1 MDLAER
7 ASGLIPDCSAAMEK
21 LISSYADSPLARF
34 HRYFY
39 STEPE
44 PPDLWPRTYDRTD
57 FQQLPPCARF
67 ILEHPNDLLL
77 RPSGMRRIVT
87 ILLSLGW
94 HPRHVAGFIQSKF
107 EGQHAW
113 GRIWEGY
120 DPATRAEFYTRLFS
134 GLVAARYDD
143 LVRCERLK
151 WAAEALNQVAER
163 CGQLEIGCV
172 FENKLPHLL
181 FARTSDLLWIL
192 ASMTSVEVGVCLDT
206 GHANLTGDMYTVIQ
220 KLSGHLRMVHAHDNH
235 GVTDEHLAPGAG
247 FIEWNRVLMELGK
260 AGFHGG
266 IILELSHMKDMQRLL
281 QEARKAKRLYLF
293 SAGQTVQR
301 ARPEGA

>member
-1 MDLAER
+1 MSDR
-7 ASGLIPDCSAAMEK
+7 PKSTTTSRTVCS
-21 LISSYADSPLARF
+21 
-34 HRYFY
+34 
-39 STEPE
+39 
-44 PPDLWPRTYDRTD
+44 
-57 FQQLPPCARF
+57 
-67 ILEHPNDLLL
+67 
-77 RPSGMRRIVT
+77 
-87 ILLSLGW
+87 
-94 HPRHVAGFIQSKF
+94 
-107 EGQHAW
+107 
-113 GRIWEGY
+113 
-120 DPATRAEFYTRLFS
+120 
-134 GLVAARYDD
+134 
-143 LVRCERLK
+143 
-151 WAAEALNQVAER
+151 
-163 CGQLEIGCV
+163 QLEIGCV